1 MSNIVLSNVSK
12 CVTASK
18 LALYLDEMSVIKF
31 IQIILHNI
39 HQVLFVT
46 NIYIGE
52 PVNAKFVGLQIDH
65 HLNWKNH
72 ADK

>member
-1 MSNIVLSNVSK
+1 MSK

-18 LALYLDEMSVIKF
+18 LALNLDEMSVIKF
-31 IQIILHNI
+31 MQIIFHNI
-39 HQVLFVT
+39 HQVLAVT

-52 PVNAKFVGLQIDH
+52 SVNAKFVGLQIDH

-72 ADK
+72 VDK